1 MKRKIILA
9 VGIALVF
16 YSMLSALPAEDV
28 EVVTNRDY
36 FPAVIELFRNAEQS
50 IYVFMFSARIYLE
63 YPDDVN
69 WELLHGLI
77 AAKKRG
83 VDVKVIL
90 DASSWNKD
98 NTFKNKHM
106 ADSLKAGG
114 VKVYYDPLDITSH
127 PKLLIIDHRYTVV
140 GSTNWSYYAIE
151 KNNEASVIIDSEPVA
166 AVFEEWFEKN
176 VELSSE
182 KLKMK
187 DLE

>member
-1 MKRKIILA
+1 MKTKLLTLFFLLMLCTIL
-9 VGIALVF
+9 F
-16 YSMLSALPAEDV
+16 ALPADDV
-28 EVVTNRDY
+28 LVITNRDY
-36 FPAVIELFRNAEQS
+36 FPAVIKLFENAEES

-69 WELLHGLI
+69 WKLLHGLI
-77 AAKKRG
+77 QAKKRG

-98 NTFKNKHM
+98 NTLKNKHM

-114 VKVYYDPLDITSH
+114 VEVFYDPLDITSH

-151 KNNEASVIIDSEPVA
+151 KNNEASVIIDSKSVA
-166 AVFEEWFEKN
+166 EAFEKYFRKTLD
-176 VELSSE
+176 LSSE

-187 DLE
+187 NLE

>member
-1 MKRKIILA
+1 MKKKLLLMVFILMW
-9 VGIALVF
+9 
-16 YSMLSALPAEDV
+16 YSILSALPADDV
-28 EVVTNRDY
+28 QVITNRDY
-36 FPAVIELFRNAEQS
+36 FPAVIKLFDNAEHS
-50 IYVFMFSARIYLE
+50 IFVFMFTARIYPE
-63 YPDDVN
+63 YPEDVN
-69 WELLHGLI
+69 WKLLHALI
-77 AAKKRG
+77 GAKKRG

-98 NTFKNKHM
+98 NTLKNKHM

-114 VKVYYDPLDITSH
+114 VEVYYDPLDVTSH

-151 KNNEASVIIDSEPVA
+151 KNNEASVLIDSESVA
-166 AVFEEWFEKN
+166 GAFEEYFNKTLN
-176 VELSSE
+176 LSSK

>member
-1 MKRKIILA
+1 MMLAAIL
-9 VGIALVF
+9 ICSNAL
-16 YSMLSALPAEDV
+16 LALPADDV
-28 EVVTNRDY
+28 EVITNRDY
-36 FPAVIELFRNAEQS
+36 FPAVIELFKNAETS

-69 WELLHGLI
+69 WELMHALI

-83 VDVKVIL
+83 VEVKVIL

-98 NTFKNKHM
+98 NTLKNKQM

-114 VKVYYDPLDITSH
+114 VEVYYDPLDVTSH

-151 KNNEASVIIDSEPVA
+151 LNNEASVVIDSEPVA
-166 AVFEEWFEKN
+166 AAFEQWFEKN
-176 VELSSE
+176 LDLSSD